1 MSSSPWTSAP
11 QCDSGI
17 YCPYVPSTMV
27 LCGALINWITILLS
41 PLNTLPRASISTFPV
56 VCELQVILGDQAAL
70 RMRGRHCR
78 SFPLRMILKPQAKRP
93 LLSPQE
99 TVLNDSLP
107 LFTLPLHSVCY
118 FGEMIRRRGQPAVGA
133 RGKCKSP
140 AGTSLDL
147 EKGSERNIY

>member
-1 MSSSPWTSAP
+1 
-11 QCDSGI
+11 
-17 YCPYVPSTMV
+17 MV

-78 SFPLRMILKPQAKRP
+78 SFPLRMILKPQAKKP